1 MAKNITLYNNLQET
15 TTSVPNR
22 FIDHYMISANGEYV
36 KIYLYLLRCMNQPE
50 CTFSLSRLADHFDHT
65 EKDIQRALK
74 YWEKVKLLKLEYD
87 SQNNLSGICLMPI
100 TPSGHQK
107 DPANGRSQK
116 AVPPP
121 GMI

>member
-74 YWEKVKLLKLEYD
+74 YWETTARTIFPESV
-87 SQNNLSGICLMPI
+87 SCPI

-107 DPANGRSQK
+107 DPANGRRQK